1 MNKSQQV
8 TMYNRNYGGFDY
20 VRILIK
26 GYLWVSG
33 ILTFVFSTY
42 LFFFFSEVSTKWILI
57 IYSITLIFAP
67 SFVLFAWISDW
78 FLKRKYKKRILSKKP
93 YSELEKIGFTKRAVK
108 TNHNSLKDYVL
119 FGEMNGCQ
127 IIFDIYVR
135 TPKIV
140 EFSVYGL
147 TDHLNSK
154 EYLQKA
160 KEYDY
165 LNIDFTRYSFTKQID
180 TRKEKLNSIQE
191 LEKILTELTHIAK
204 KEKYEPIPITEA
216 KPVGNNV

>member
-1 MNKSQQV
+1 MNELLELNK
-8 TMYNRNYGGFDY
+8 RF
-20 VRILIK
+20 LIK
-26 GYLWVSG
+26 GYLWISG
-33 ILTFVFSTY
+33 ILTFGFSTY

-67 SFVLFAWISDW
+67 LFVLFAWISDW

-93 YSELEKIGFTKRAVK
+93 YSELGKIGFTKRAVK

-119 FGEMNGCQ
+119 FGEINGCQ
-127 IIFDIYVR
+127 ITFDIYVR

-140 EFSVYGL
+140 EFSIYGL

-165 LNIDFTRYSFTKQID
+165 SNIDFTRYSFTKQID

-191 LEKILTELTHIAK
+191 LEKILMELTHIAK
-204 KEKYEPIPITEA
+204 KEKYEPIPITEI
-216 KPVGNNV
+216 KPVGNNVYN